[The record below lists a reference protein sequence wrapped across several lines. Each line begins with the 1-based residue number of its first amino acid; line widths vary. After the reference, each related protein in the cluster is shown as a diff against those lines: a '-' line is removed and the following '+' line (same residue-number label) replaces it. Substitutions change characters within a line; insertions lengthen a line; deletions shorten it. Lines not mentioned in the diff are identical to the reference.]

1 MDKVNDAVLNFFA
14 PTYWTIGYFFMN
26 RLRVGDILPTQ
37 IVNDDRVS
45 DKLPTNIDYFA
56 AVFMGDYKGGNI
68 DFIKK
73 DIEVEVNPGD
83 MLVFS
88 GKPEYIFNV
97 KPLTEGIRYSAV
109 NLVISPP
116 SWIVV

>member
-1 MDKVNDAVLNFFA
+1 MKQLVCDFCDSIKLGVKTGYKSLFRFGA
-14 PTYWTIGYFFMN
+14 PRQIE
-26 RLRVGDILPTQ
+26 TQ